1 MAEEAFRLPGSPYEV
16 LVNII
21 VAYGTRDEAAGPGD
35 ISKLDAAHLSSAS
48 RNNAFLA
55 HLGILQGETKRIITE
70 QGRDLAL
77 ALGRRDREGIR
88 QNWRKVVSTS
98 EFMQN
103 IVSAV
108 KMREG
113 MMRTTLQSYIAQ
125 AAKQPKNKPVMNG
138 AGAIIDILRAAG
150 LLREEDGMIRATF
163 DGEADLPEFTQ
174 QEVSE
179 SARVSVSA
187 GENPAVNIHLH
198 VRCDADE
205 IEDLAPKLKA
215 LLRELSDPLP

>member
-55 HLGILQGETKRIITE
+55 HLGILQGETKRVITE

-88 QNWRKVVSTS
+88 QNWRKVVSSS

-103 IVSAV
+103 VVSAV

-150 LLREEDGMIRATF
+150 LLKEEDGMVRATF
-163 DGEADLPEFTQ
+163 DGEADLPESTQ

-187 GENPAVNIHLH
+187 GENPTVNIHLH

-215 LLRELSDPLP
+215 LLRELSDPLA